1 MAEVQIQFLEVFP
14 FYFTLYHYIPFLSYQ
29 ELCREKTEFVAATF
43 CFLPETQTA
52 QIYQLFTPFATARNG
67 SNFSSGGSG
76 TAKNSGK
83 VNQVIP
89 FHAQEPRVCLKQDP
103 VLTEIKKRC
112 LINEAGQLGS
122 K

>member
-1 MAEVQIQFLEVFP
+1 MAKEQIRFLEVFP

-29 ELCREKTEFVAATF
+29 ELCREIEFVAATF

-52 QIYQLFTPFATARNG
+52 QICQLFTPFAPARNG
-67 SNFSSGGSG
+67 SNFSSRVSG

-89 FHAQEPRVCLKQDP
+89 FCA
-103 VLTEIKKRC
+103 
-112 LINEAGQLGS
+112 
-122 K
+122 